1 VKLSDADVREIIR
14 LLDGTAYRELELETD
29 SFRLVVRRGDGDGEC
44 WTQQHET
51 LAEPNVLQVEETPA
65 TVTDDTAPAARAP
78 QPRMDEEGLLE
89 ICAPIVG
96 TFYRAPAP
104 GAPPFVE
111 VGSRVQEDTVVAI
124 IEVMKL
130 MNSVPAEVAGE
141 VVEICVENA
150 ALVEQGQCLIRV
162 RPPNA

>member
-1 VKLSDADVREIIR
+1 MRLTDADVEEIVR
-14 LLDGTAYRELELETD
+14 LLDDTPYRELDLETD
-29 SFRLVVRRGDGDGEC
+29 SFRLVLRREAGEG
-44 WTQQHET
+44 WTQQRET
-51 LAEPNVLQVEETPA
+51 LTEPHVVRAESE
-65 TVTDDTAPAARAP
+65 DARAS
-78 QPRMDEEGLLE
+78 DEAASTSKADPPSTNEKGLLE

-111 VGSRVQEDTVVAI
+111 LGSQVHENTVVAI

-130 MNSVPAEVAGE
+130 MNSVPSGVAGE
-141 VVEICVENA
+141 VAEICVENA

-162 RPPNA
+162 RPVAP